1 MKINAAAFGL
11 KNVDAL
17 CLSLFKEEV
26 GHLPKLL
33 KDLDSSLNQTL
44 AGAIA
49 DHEFSGKEGEIIV
62 IHTQKKILA
71 KKLILTGL
79 GKKKEFNLETVRRI
93 SSKTISRAKNLKS
106 KTITV
111 LLPDEEGD
119 ISHKKIAQ
127 AYTEGMILGLWSFS
141 GILSKKTDDSDK
153 TDFEIGTVTLMT
165 EHVKSLSKIEEGLHR
180 GQKIAE
186 ACNLAREL
194 AMLPSNILTP
204 TAFAKKATEVAKKT
218 PGIKATILGATE
230 IKKLKMGS
238 LWGVAKGSIE
248 EPKFIVLEYQGA
260 SAKEEKIAL
269 IGKGVCFDSG
279 GISIKPA
286 RAMKEMTGDMAGGA
300 TVLGAIQAAAQLKL
314 KKNIMAIIP
323 AVENMPG
330 GKAQKPG
337 DVVTAMNGKTIEVI
351 NTDAEG
357 RLILC
362 DAMTY
367 AQKMGA
373 KKMIDF
379 ATLTGGI
386 IIALGHLYTGIFSN
400 HDGFS
405 EELIS
410 SATKAG
416 EKFWRMPLHPD
427 YFKLLKSDIADMMN
441 CLEGGEASSITAAE
455 FLQQFVEE
463 GTKWIHCDIAGT
475 ADVTSSTAYYAK
487 GATGVG
493 IRTLIEYLS

>member
-1 MKINAAAFGL
+1 MKISAAAFSL
-11 KNVDAL
+11 KPADAL
-17 CLSLFKEEV
+17 CLSVFKEEIA
-26 GHLPKLL
+26 HLPKLL
-33 KDLDSSLNQTL
+33 KDLDVTLNQVISS
-44 AGAIA
+44 AVA

-62 IHTQKKILA
+62 FHTQKKSLS
-71 KKLILTGL
+71 KKLLITGL
-79 GKKKEFNLETVRRI
+79 GKKKDYDLETVRRI
-93 SSKTISRAKNLKS
+93 ASRTAQRVRGLKCKTVN
-106 KTITV
+106 V
-111 LLPDEEGD
+111 LLPATENDLSE
-119 ISHKKIAQ
+119 KKIAQ
-127 AYTEGMILGLWSFS
+127 AFTEGAVLGLWSFS
-141 GILSKKTDDSDK
+141 GILSKKPGDK
-153 TDFEIGTVTLMT
+153 DEPDFAITSVTLMT
-165 EHVKSLSKIEEGLHR
+165 EHIKGLEKIEEGIHR

-194 AMLPSNILTP
+194 SMLPSNFLTP
-204 TAFAKKATEVAKKT
+204 STFAKKASDVAKKT
-218 PGIKATILGATE
+218 PGLKATIHGASE

-238 LWGVAKGSIE
+238 LWGVAKGSVE
-248 EPKFIVLEYQGA
+248 EPKLIVLEYQGA

-286 RAMKEMTGDMAGGA
+286 KGMKEMTGDMAGGA

-314 KKNIMAIIP
+314 KVNLIAIIP

-367 AQKMGA
+367 AQKLGA

-379 ATLTGGI
+379 ATLTGGVI
-386 IIALGHLYTGIFSN
+386 ISLGHLFTGVLSN
-400 HDGFS
+400 NQNFVED
-405 EELIS
+405 LIKS
-410 SATKAG
+410 SKNAG
-416 EKFWRMPLHPD
+416 EKFWQLPLHPD
-427 YFKLLKSDIADMMN
+427 YFKLLKSDIADMTN
-441 CLEGGEASSITAAE
+441 CLEGGEASTITAAE
-455 FLQQFVEE
+455 FLHQFVEE

-475 ADVTSSTAYYAK
+475 ADVTSATAYYAK

>member
-1 MKINAAAFGL
+1 MR
-11 KNVDAL
+11 NVDI
-17 CLSLFKEEV
+17 SFKKV
-26 GHLPKLL
+26 
-33 KDLDSSLNQTL
+33 
-44 AGAIA
+44 
-49 DHEFSGKEGEIIV
+49 
-62 IHTQKKILA
+62 
-71 KKLILTGL
+71 
-79 GKKKEFNLETVRRI
+79 
-93 SSKTISRAKNLKS
+93 
-106 KTITV
+106 
-111 LLPDEEGD
+111 
-119 ISHKKIAQ
+119 AQ

-141 GILSKKTDDSDK
+141 GIVSKKEEP
-153 TDFEIGTVTLMT
+153 DFEISTVTLMT
-165 EHVKSLSKIEEGLHR
+165 EHTKALSKIEEGIHR
-180 GQKIAE
+180 GEKIAQ
-186 ACNLAREL
+186 ACNMAREL
-194 AMLPSNILTP
+194 AMLPSNVLTP
-204 TAFAKKATEVAKKT
+204 STFAKKANEIAKKT
-218 PGIKATILGATE
+218 PGLKATILGATE

-238 LWGVAKGSIE
+238 LWGVAKGSAE

-300 TVLGAIQAAAQLKL
+300 TVLGAIQVAAQLKL

-379 ATLTGGI
+379 ATLTGGV
-386 IIALGHLYTGIFSN
+386 IIALGHLYTGVLSN
-400 HDGFS
+400 SEGFVND
-405 EELIS
+405 LIKS
-410 SATKAG
+410 SKEAG
-416 EKFWRMPLHPD
+416 EKFWQLPLHPD
-427 YFKLLKSDIADMMN
+427 YYKLLKSDIADMMN
-441 CLEGGEASSITAAE
+441 CLEGGEASTITAAE
-455 FLQQFVEE
+455 FLHQFVEE

-475 ADVTSSTAYYAK
+475 ADVTSSTAYYSK

>member
-1 MKINAAAFGL
+1 M
-11 KNVDAL
+11 
-17 CLSLFKEEV
+17 
-26 GHLPKLL
+26 
-33 KDLDSSLNQTL
+33 
-44 AGAIA
+44 
-49 DHEFSGKEGEIIV
+49 
-62 IHTQKKILA
+62 
-71 KKLILTGL
+71 
-79 GKKKEFNLETVRRI
+79 
-93 SSKTISRAKNLKS
+93 
-106 KTITV
+106 
-111 LLPDEEGD
+111 
-119 ISHKKIAQ
+119 
-127 AYTEGMILGLWSFS
+127 
-141 GILSKKTDDSDK
+141 
-153 TDFEIGTVTLMT
+153 
-165 EHVKSLSKIEEGLHR
+165 
-180 GQKIAE
+180 
-186 ACNLAREL
+186 AREL
-194 AMLPSNILTP
+194 AMLPSNLLTP
-204 TAFAKKATEVAKKT
+204 TTFAKKASEVAKKT
-218 PGIKATILGATE
+218 PGLKATILGTAE

-238 LWGVAKGSIE
+238 LWGVAKGSVE

-300 TVLGAIQAAAQLKL
+300 TVLGAIQVAAQLKL
-314 KKNIMAIIP
+314 KKNLMAIIP

-373 KKMIDF
+373 KKIIDF
-379 ATLTGGI
+379 ATLTGGV
-386 IIALGHLYTGIFSN
+386 IIALGHLYTGVLGNNENFVN
-400 HDGFS
+400 D
-405 EELIS
+405 LIKS
-410 SATKAG
+410 SKEAG
-416 EKFWRMPLHPD
+416 EKFWQLPLHPD

-441 CLEGGEASSITAAE
+441 CLEGGEASTITAAE
-455 FLQQFVEE
+455 FLHQFVEE
-463 GTKWIHCDIAGT
+463 GIKWIHCDIAGT
-475 ADVTSSTAYYAK
+475 ADVTSSSAYYSK

>member
-1 MKINAAAFGL
+1 MKINGAVFGL

-17 CLSLFKEEV
+17 CLTIFKEDTT
-26 GHLPKLL
+26 HLPKFL
-33 KDLDSSLNQTL
+33 KDLDHSLSGSI
-44 AGAIA
+44 ASAIA
-49 DHEFSGKEGEIIV
+49 DKEFSGKEGEVLV
-62 IHTQKKILA
+62 IHTQKKITS
-71 KKLILTGL
+71 KKLLLTGL
-79 GKKKEFNLETVRRI
+79 GKKKEFNLETIRRI
-93 SSKTISRAKNLKS
+93 ASKTLSRAKGLKC
-106 KTITV
+106 KTVHV
-111 LLPDEEGD
+111 LLPGEEGD
-119 ISHKKIAQ
+119 YSDKKIAQ
-127 AYTEGMILGLWSFS
+127 AYAEGVLLGLWSFS
-141 GILSKKTDDSDK
+141 GIVSKKEEP
-153 TDFEIGTVTLMT
+153 DFEINALTLMT
-165 EHVKSLSKIEEGLHR
+165 EHTKSLSKIEEGIHR
-180 GQKIAE
+180 GEKIAE
-186 ACNLAREL
+186 ACNMAREL
-194 AMLPSNILTP
+194 AMQPSNVLTP
-204 TAFAKKATEVAKKT
+204 TAFAKKASEVAKKT
-218 PGIKATILGATE
+218 PGLKATILGATE

-379 ATLTGGI
+379 ATLTGGV
-386 IIALGHLYTGIFSN
+386 IIALGHLYTGILSN
-400 HDGFS
+400 NDSFAS
-405 EELIS
+405 DLIK
-410 SATKAG
+410 SAKDSG
-416 EKFWRMPLHPD
+416 EKFWQLPLHPD

-441 CLEGGEASSITAAE
+441 CLEGGEASTITAAE
-455 FLQQFVEE
+455 FLHQFVEE

-475 ADVTSSTAYYAK
+475 ADVTSSSVA
-487 GATGVG
+487 
-493 IRTLIEYLS
+493 